1 MAYENKPNTGALFKR
16 DKASESTPDYSGPFY
31 GPYGT
36 EMEIAAW
43 LKTSANG
50 VKYMSVKVSEKW
62 KRAEPGNEGLP
73 EEPETGLGGGD
84 LDDSIPFACEWRG

>member
-31 GPYGT
+31 GPDGK

-43 LKTSANG
+43 LKTSAKG
-50 VKYMSVKVSEKW
+50 TKYMSVKVSEKW
-62 KRAEPGNEGLP
+62 EKP
-73 EEPETGLGGGD
+73 EERSDAQEEPAAQSAGGAVE
-84 LDDSIPFACEWRG
+84 LDDEIPF